1 MIERIKYILT
11 SIIGEDKEFIICK
24 YIGEFD
30 IDVYSQITILALNV
44 DKSKMILESE
54 DIESHI
60 KNILSQVQ
68 ESKKLFRDEL
78 TRTLILEN
86 PQEKIKQN

>member
-1 MIERIKYILT
+1 
-11 SIIGEDKEFIICK
+11 
-24 YIGEFD
+24 
-30 IDVYSQITILALNV
+30 
-44 DKSKMILESE
+44 MILESE